1 MLKFRSIRSRSNS
14 IGDKLG
20 IDITIK
26 SRIGTGNF
34 VKLMFP
40 PK

>member
-1 MLKFRSIRSRSNS
+1 MLKFRSIGSRSNS

-26 SRIGTGNF
+26 SKIGTGTC
-34 VKLMFP
+34 VKLMLP